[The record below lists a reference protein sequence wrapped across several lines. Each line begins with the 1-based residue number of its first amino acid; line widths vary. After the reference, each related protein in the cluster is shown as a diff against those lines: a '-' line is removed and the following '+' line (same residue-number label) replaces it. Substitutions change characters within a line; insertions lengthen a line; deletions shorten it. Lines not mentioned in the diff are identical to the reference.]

1 MSHTIAKLNPIE
13 KLSILTGLKTL
24 PKDIY
29 VSTMTIICKFD
40 CQFFINNIGRYI
52 ELSEDGIMK
61 TKYAVRI
68 KNKVKNLNDNNDSDE
83 DQYEDVTKIRMVA
96 GFDQKK
102 KSSKKKKKKKDST
115 FYNQAEVKVRCK
127 TDDKTVKQSKK
138 GRAKKILSVKLF
150 RNGTA
155 HFTGCATIDG
165 LCEVIE
171 TLTKYLRETKAI
183 MDYSNNKPEMKE
195 IRFSTNPDALYMIKI
210 KETSVSLINTNFV
223 VDFNIDRV
231 RLKNLMH
238 KLNIPCKYKPI
249 KYSGVI
255 VKYNYKDI
263 RKVSVSIFKSGA
275 IVITGG
281 KSCNQVKYAYNY
293 ICNLLKEYKNE
304 VIEITGDK
312 DNRPVSDE
320 FMNVLD
326 SKDLLIQ
333 QQVQKI
339 LNIK

>member
-1 MSHTIAKLNPIE
+1 MSLTTTKLNPIE

-29 VSTMTIICKFD
+29 VSTMTIICQFD
-40 CQFFINNIGRYI
+40 CQFFINNIGRYV

-61 TKYAVRI
+61 TKYAVRV
-68 KNKVKNLNDNNDSDE
+68 KKQVKNLNDDDNGDE
-83 DQYEDVTKIRMVA
+83 DQYEDITKIRMVP

-102 KSSKKKKKKKDST
+102 KSNKKKKKKEST
-115 FYNQAEVKVRCK
+115 FYNQTEVKVRCK
-127 TDDKTVKQSKK
+127 TDDMTVKQPKK
-138 GRAKKILSVKLF
+138 GKAKKILSVKLF

-155 HFTGCATIDG
+155 HFTGCATIEG

-183 MDYSNNKPEMKE
+183 LDYSGDKPEMKE
-195 IRFSTNPDALYMIKI
+195 IRFSTNPDALYMEKI
-210 KETSVSLINTNFV
+210 KETSVSLINTNFE

-238 KLNIPCKYKPI
+238 KLDIQCKYKPI

-255 VKYNYKDI
+255 IKYNYKDI
-263 RKVSVSIFKSGA
+263 RKVSISIFKSGA

-281 KSCNQVKYAYNY
+281 KSCNQVKHAYNY
-293 ICNLLKEYKNE
+293 ICNLLKKYKNE
-304 VIEITGDK
+304 VIEITGDE
-312 DNRPVSDE
+312 DNKSVSE
-320 FMNVLD
+320 ELMNVLD

-339 LNIK
+339 LNMQ